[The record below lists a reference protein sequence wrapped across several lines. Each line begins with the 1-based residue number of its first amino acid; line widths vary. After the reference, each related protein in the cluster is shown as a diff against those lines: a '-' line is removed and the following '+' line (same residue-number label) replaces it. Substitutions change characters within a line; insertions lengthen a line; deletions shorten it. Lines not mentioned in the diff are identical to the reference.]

1 MVTFKRLKIKIYKF
15 LAILFLIDLCCKP
28 DSKPVWL
35 AKWWDNLTMKIGSHY
50 HRKAGTAKRHNS
62 LVIRFRFASF
72 CVISKMKTYRVST
85 YEQFFRF
92 YMKNHE
98 KGIIFDVK
106 ESREYKPDIPREYD
120 KELFATWN
128 TT

>member
-1 MVTFKRLKIKIYKF
+1 
-15 LAILFLIDLCCKP
+15 
-28 DSKPVWL
+28 
-35 AKWWDNLTMKIGSHY
+35 MKIGSHY